1 MRFLTRLATG
11 DIALWVTFWLIGL
24 PLTLLWDASG
34 GCMVIGCGIGYPWI
48 GGAIIVLFTISSIA
62 IVLASVAIWRSSSKY
77 PRETWWQTLL
87 AWGAKASAVV
97 SGLTAM
103 LSLIAGFYLIYIFVE
118 AAFAEG

>member
-48 GGAIIVLFTISSIA
+48 GASIIVLFTLSSIA
-62 IVLASVAIWRSSSKY
+62 IVLASVAIWRSSSNY
-77 PRETWWQTLL
+77 PRDAWWKSAI
-87 AWGAKASAVV
+87 AWGAKACAGF
-97 SGLTAM
+97 SGLAAL
-103 LSLIAGFYLIYIFVE
+103 LSLIAGFYLIYIFIE
-118 AAFAEG
+118 AAIAEG